1 MREARTITRYR
12 PIQASARHASGS
24 GSIWETPFHAS
35 MDAAARA
42 TGCPS
47 GPVRYVIRFAAT
59 PLYANL
65 SAISIAAAVIQGKIR
80 NKTTPLSRQRVS
92 NARTVKTSRSGT
104 YP

>member
-1 MREARTITRYR
+1 MARYR

-35 MDAAARA
+35 MDVAARA

-59 PLYANL
+59 PLYANR
-65 SAISIAAAVIQGKIR
+65 SAISIAAAIQGR
-80 NKTTPLSRQRVS
+80 SETKTTPLSRRRAS
-92 NARTVKTSRSGT
+92 NARPVKTSRSGT